1 MILQDKVVIIT
12 GAGPGMGQAMC
23 RGAAKEGAKVA
34 ISARSVDFIEQVRK
48 EIEADGGEVIAVP
61 TDVSD
66 TAQCQNLAKATLDKW
81 GRIDGLVHSAY
92 YHPDWANLE
101 AAEVDQ
107 LAQAFDVIA
116 LGGLRMAQ
124 AVIPTMKE
132 QSAGSI
138 VNVSTLA
145 TRKPMPGEGGY
156 AMCKAA
162 LNQLSRQLA
171 IELSGTGIRAN
182 TALMGWMD
190 GVPLDGFFK
199 NMGDEGEAFRKHRAS
214 EIPVGHIPPDK
225 DCAKTVYFLLSDYAS
240 EVTGAALDVNGGDWV
255 AP

>member
-34 ISARSVDFIEQVRK
+34 ISARSTDFIEKLRD
-48 EIEADGGEVIAVP
+48 EITADGGDVIAVP

-66 TAQCQNLAKATLDKW
+66 TAQCQNLAKTTLDKW
-81 GRIDGLVHSAY
+81 GRIDGLVNSAY
-92 YHPDWANLE
+92 YHPDWANLDV
-101 AAEVDQ
+101 AELDQ
-107 LAQAFDVIA
+107 LSKAFDVIA

-124 AVIPTMKE
+124 AVIPAMKE
-132 QSAGSI
+132 QGSGSI
-138 VNVSTLA
+138 VNISTLA
-145 TRKPMPGEGGY
+145 SRKPMPGEGGY

-171 IELSGTGIRAN
+171 IELTGTGIRAN
-182 TALMGWMD
+182 TALMGWLD
-190 GVPLDGFFK
+190 GVPLDGYFAS
-199 NMGDEGEAFRKHRAS
+199 MGPDGEAFKKQRAT
-214 EIPVGHIPPDK
+214 EIPVGHIPPDA
-225 DCAKTVYFLLSDYAS
+225 DCAKAVYFLLSDYAS
-240 EVTGAALDVNGGDWV
+240 EITGAALDVNGGDWV

>member
-34 ISARSVDFIEQVRK
+34 ISARSKDFIEELRE
-48 EIEADGGEVIAVP
+48 EIKADGGEVIAVP

-66 TAQCQNLAKATLDKW
+66 VGQCQNLAKTTLEKW

-101 AAEVDQ
+101 AAEIDQ

-124 AVIPTMKE
+124 AVIPTMKA
-132 QSAGSI
+132 QGTGSI
-138 VNVSTLA
+138 VNISTLA

-171 IELSGTGIRAN
+171 VELSGTGIRAN
-182 TALMGWMD
+182 TALMGWLD

-199 NMGDEGEAFRKHRAS
+199 NMDDEGEAFRQQRAS